1 MYKQIVNDKMVI
13 MNFTEEYCKNE
24 MEVLNSECFFKV
36 FSAFVDSCVKHG
48 KQDLIHLFNFFQN
61 PKERFVDLFKL
72 LCSFQYDEVSKISA
86 IYSGVLKERHILYQ
100 LVEEFYNYWRRL
112 ERYSLIYAKKID
124 SGVQTNNFVD
134 ANREFTDVILKTYRT
149 ISENIYGHKFSIY
162 RQLPAGVNAS
172 ILLNK
177 LKWAEKGS
185 IYECLNDVQCIE
197 SIMIRPPFISY
208 SKKNKRTG
216 VYPETYTNPF
226 DDVKL
231 NANEYFCYPAFV
243 GSSLAYVYFH
253 RDFMAHGLAISN
265 LFEFASW
272 DKVEKK
278 KPNLIYLFGYGD
290 KESSFYYD
298 NNEDIYVGIA
308 PLSKDVDYFGYM
320 KKMLLT
326 LYNYKMIKEGNL
338 PIHGACV
345 NITLRSGV
353 NKTLAIIGDSGAGK
367 SETLEALAQTAGDDI
382 INMRTIFDD
391 MGTFKIENGKIKA
404 YGTEI
409 GAFVRLD
416 DMSSD
421 YAYKEMDRA
430 IFMNP
435 DKINARLVIPVSTYN
450 SIMYGHEIDY
460 LFYANN
466 YEEED
471 EIKFFDKK
479 DEALDVFKAG
489 ARKAKGTTGEVGL
502 VKSFFANPFGPVQ
515 KEEETTVLLD
525 QFFDNLFKNKVLVGQ
540 IYTKLAVDGHEQDG
554 PLQMATKLFD
564 LLKGDK
570 NA

>member
-1 MYKQIVNDKMVI
+1 
-13 MNFTEEYCKNE
+13 
-24 MEVLNSECFFKV
+24 
-36 FSAFVDSCVKHG
+36 
-48 KQDLIHLFNFFQN
+48 
-61 PKERFVDLFKL
+61 
-72 LCSFQYDEVSKISA
+72 
-86 IYSGVLKERHILYQ
+86 
-100 LVEEFYNYWRRL
+100 
-112 ERYSLIYAKKID
+112 
-124 SGVQTNNFVD
+124 
-134 ANREFTDVILKTYRT
+134 
-149 ISENIYGHKFSIY
+149 
-162 RQLPAGVNAS
+162 
-172 ILLNK
+172 
-177 LKWAEKGS
+177 
-185 IYECLNDVQCIE
+185 
-197 SIMIRPPFISY
+197 
-208 SKKNKRTG
+208 
-216 VYPETYTNPF
+216 
-226 DDVKL
+226 
-231 NANEYFCYPAFV
+231 
-243 GSSLAYVYFH
+243 
-253 RDFMAHGLAISN
+253 
-265 LFEFASW
+265 
-272 DKVEKK
+272 
-278 KPNLIYLFGYGD
+278 
-290 KESSFYYD
+290 
-298 NNEDIYVGIA
+298 
-308 PLSKDVDYFGYM
+308 
-320 KKMLLT
+320 MLLT

-471 EIKFFDKK
+471 EIKFFDNK
-479 DEALDVFKAG
+479 DQALAVFKAG

>member
-36 FSAFVDSCVKHG
+36 FSSFVDSCVKHG
-48 KQDLIHLFNFFQN
+48 KQDLIHLFSFFQN

-72 LCSFQYDEVSKISA
+72 LCSFEYEEISRISA

-162 RQLPAGVNAS
+162 RQLPAGINAS

-216 VYPETYTNPF
+216 IYPETYNNPF
-226 DDVKL
+226 DDFKL
-231 NANEYFCYPAFV
+231 NASEYFCYPAFV

-272 DKVEKK
+272 DRVEKK

-298 NNEDIYVGIA
+298 NKEDIYVGIA

-345 NITLRSGV
+345 NITLKSGI

-471 EIKFFDKK
+471 EIKFFNNK
-479 DEALDVFKAG
+479 DDALKVFKDG

-515 KEEETTVLLD
+515 KEEETTVLLEE
-525 QFFDNLFKNKVLVGQ
+525 FFENLFKNKVPVGQ
-540 IYTKLAVDGHEQDG
+540 IYTKLAVAGHEQDG

-564 LLKGDK
+564 LLKGEN